1 MERINELEKNEKIQ
15 QNHPSLYNIGK
26 NNNTLYNQKIIIPKE
41 KKEEKNNINKVE
53 LNKKIF
59 KIIQQKGNINE
70 INNNFSSN
78 ENQNKNSSDILDD
91 EDEKKINED
100 NVNNNVNDKKKDDIK
115 VDIPEKKYKNE
126 EYNINNY
133 DGEKKLDKNNKNV
146 YTLLNSYYKD
156 INLNF
161 KNNNISN
168 NGKNFLRKNNFQ
180 ESSNKKN
187 FQYNKQNSYS
197 NFPYIFN
204 QNQFYNNIYLY
215 NNQISTYIF
224 PENAFTINNSNNIF
238 SNNMKYYNYNNNIHF
253 RNKKKF
259 NKKNI
264 DNIERNFFIIN
275 LENILMGIDKRT
287 TIMIRHIP
295 NKYSYNILLE
305 EINTVCKNKYDFFYL
320 PLDSENNCNLGYA
333 FINFINP
340 LHIIYFYNI
349 FKSRKWLHF
358 NSYKECD
365 LSFAKYQ
372 GKNELI
378 LNFEKNMGKSDD
390 KRRIPIILEVKN
402 PPKIDLFKQYYEIIE
417 KYRPELLND
426 INWI

>member
-115 VDIPEKKYKNE
+115 VDIPKKKYKNE

>member
-26 NNNTLYNQKIIIPKE
+26 NYNTLYNQKIIIPKE
-41 KKEEKNNINKVE
+41 KKEEKNNINKEE

-238 SNNMKYYNYNNNIHF
+238 SNNIKYYNYNNNIHF

>member
-1 MERINELEKNEKIQ
+1 
-15 QNHPSLYNIGK
+15 
-26 NNNTLYNQKIIIPKE
+26 
-41 KKEEKNNINKVE
+41 
-53 LNKKIF
+53 
-59 KIIQQKGNINE
+59 
-70 INNNFSSN
+70 
-78 ENQNKNSSDILDD
+78 
-91 EDEKKINED
+91 
-100 NVNNNVNDKKKDDIK
+100 
-115 VDIPEKKYKNE
+115 
-126 EYNINNY
+126 
-133 DGEKKLDKNNKNV
+133 
-146 YTLLNSYYKD
+146 
-156 INLNF
+156 
-161 KNNNISN
+161 
-168 NGKNFLRKNNFQ
+168 
-180 ESSNKKN
+180 
-187 FQYNKQNSYS
+187 
-197 NFPYIFN
+197 
-204 QNQFYNNIYLY
+204 
-215 NNQISTYIF
+215 
-224 PENAFTINNSNNIF
+224 
-238 SNNMKYYNYNNNIHF
+238 MKYYNYNNNIHF

>member
-100 NVNNNVNDKKKDDIK
+100 NVNNNVNNKKKDDIK